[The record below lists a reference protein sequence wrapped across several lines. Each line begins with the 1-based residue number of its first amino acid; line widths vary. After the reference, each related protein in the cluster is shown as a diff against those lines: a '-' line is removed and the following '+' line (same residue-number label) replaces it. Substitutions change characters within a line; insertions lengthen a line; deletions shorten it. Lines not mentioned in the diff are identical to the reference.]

1 MQFKAALRRI
11 PAVVVTICFSLA
23 AATLIAAPAL
33 LPAPALAAK
42 PKAKS
47 EPNRYAAIV
56 VDYDTG
62 RVLHAQHADEPRY
75 PASLTKMMTLYMTF
89 DALNSGRLTMHQPL
103 RISAHAAA
111 QPYGIALRAGQTIT
125 VRDAV
130 LAAITKSANNA
141 TAVLGEAIGGSESEF
156 AAMMTRKAQQLG
168 MKNTVFKNSSGL
180 PNAQQRT
187 TARDMAA
194 LGAALIRNHGKYYT
208 YFSTAEFEW
217 NDAVF
222 RNHNRVLSRYEGAD
236 GIKTGFI
243 GASGFN
249 LVASA
254 KRDGRRI
261 VAAVFGGSTATSRD
275 NRMIQLLDAGFD
287 RINGQD
293 DDEPVMAADDKAPG
307 FNLISSANAAEA
319 GPVAKAAAPK
329 PASKPAKATKTSTKD
344 KAASAGE
351 WSVQLGAFRKP
362 DAAHAT
368 VAKAQNSV
376 PAGEPSVEALRAD
389 SGMLYRARLTGM
401 SEADARSACS
411 SLKRRNQAC
420 TVVSPSAG

>member
-1 MQFKAALRRI
+1 MQYTAALRRI
-11 PAVVVTICFSLA
+11 PVFVVTICFILA
-23 AATLIAAPAL
+23 AAVSLPSPAR
-33 LPAPALAAK
+33 AAK
-42 PKAKS
+42 AKA
-47 EPNRYAAIV
+47 EANRYAAIV

-89 DALNSGRLTMHQPL
+89 DALNDGRLSMHQPL

-111 QPYGIALRAGQTIT
+111 QPYGIPLRAGQTIT

-141 TAVLGEAIGGSESEF
+141 TAVLGEAIGGSESQF
-156 AAMMTRKAQQLG
+156 AEMMTRKAQQIG
-168 MKNTVFKNSSGL
+168 MRSTVFKNSSGL
-180 PNAQQRT
+180 PNSQQKT
-187 TARDMAA
+187 TARDMAT
-194 LGAALIRNHGKYYT
+194 LGAALIKHHGKYYD

-217 NDAVF
+217 NDGVY

-275 NRMIQLLDAGFD
+275 NRMIQLLDAGFE
-287 RINGQD
+287 RIQNGGGND
-293 DDEPVMAADDKAPG
+293 PVMASSETG
-307 FNLISSANAAEA
+307 SSFNLISSAKAAEPGSA
-319 GPVAKAAAPK
+319 ARAAKPKTSKAATKTKAKAAA
-329 PASKPAKATKTSTKD
+329 ANGNWA
-344 KAASAGE
+344 
-351 WSVQLGAFRKP
+351 VQLGAFKKQ
-362 DAAHAT
+362 DAAQAT
-368 VAKAQNSV
+368 VAKAQANV

-401 SEADARSACS
+401 SEADARNACS
-411 SLKRRNQAC
+411 SLKRRNLAC

>member
-1 MQFKAALRRI
+1 MQYTAALRRI
-11 PAVVVTICFSLA
+11 PAFVVTICFILA
-23 AATLIAAPAL
+23 AAVTLPSAAQ
-33 LPAPALAAK
+33 AAK
-42 PKAKS
+42 AKA
-47 EPNRYAAIV
+47 EANRYAAIV

-89 DALNSGRLTMHQPL
+89 DALNDGRLSMHQPL
-103 RISAHAAA
+103 RISTHAAA
-111 QPYGIALRAGQTIT
+111 QPYGIPLRAGQTIT

-141 TAVLGEAIGGSESEF
+141 TAVLGEAIGGSESQF
-156 AAMMTRKAQQLG
+156 AEMMTRKAQQIG
-168 MKNTVFKNSSGL
+168 MRSTVFKNSSGL
-180 PNAQQRT
+180 PNSQQKT
-187 TARDMAA
+187 TARDMAT
-194 LGAALIRNHGKYYT
+194 LGAALIKHHGKYYD

-217 NDAVF
+217 NDGVY

-275 NRMIQLLDAGFD
+275 NRMIQLLDAGFE
-287 RINGQD
+287 RIQNGGGND
-293 DDEPVMAADDKAPG
+293 PVMASSETG
-307 FNLISSANAAEA
+307 SSFNLISSAKAAETGSA
-319 GPVAKAAAPK
+319 ARAAKPKASKAATKAKAKAAA
-329 PASKPAKATKTSTKD
+329 ANGNWA
-344 KAASAGE
+344 
-351 WSVQLGAFRKP
+351 VQLGAFKKQ
-362 DAAHAT
+362 DAAQAT
-368 VAKAQNSV
+368 VAKAQANV

-401 SEADARSACS
+401 SEADARNACS
-411 SLKRRNQAC
+411 SLKRRNLAC

>member
-1 MQFKAALRRI
+1 MQYTAALRRI
-11 PAVVVTICFSLA
+11 PTFIVTICFILA
-23 AATLIAAPAL
+23 AAAMYVSPAQ
-33 LPAPALAAK
+33 AAK
-42 PKAKS
+42 AKA
-47 EPNRYAAIV
+47 EQNRYAAIV

-89 DALNSGRLTMHQPL
+89 DALNDGRLTMNQPL
-103 RISAHAAA
+103 RVSAHAAA
-111 QPYGIALRAGQTIT
+111 QPYGIPLRAGQTIT

-141 TAVLGEAIGGSESEF
+141 TAVLGEAIGGSESQF
-156 AAMMTRKAQQLG
+156 AEMMTRKAQQIG
-168 MKNTVFKNSSGL
+168 MRSTVFKNSSGL
-180 PNAQQRT
+180 PNTQQRT
-187 TARDMAA
+187 TARDMAT
-194 LGAALIRNHGKYYT
+194 LGAALIKHHGKYYD

-217 NDAVF
+217 NDGVY

-287 RINGQD
+287 RIQNGGGND
-293 DDEPVMAADDKAPG
+293 PVMASSEAG
-307 FNLISSANAAEA
+307 SSFNLISSAKAAET
-319 GPVAKAAAPK
+319 GSVARAAKPKATKAE
-329 PASKPAKATKTSTKD
+329 PAKAKAKGKT
-344 KAASAGE
+344 AANGNWA
-351 WSVQLGAFRKP
+351 VQLGAFKKQ
-362 DAAHAT
+362 DAAQAT
-368 VAKAQNSV
+368 VAKAQANV

-401 SEADARSACS
+401 SEADARNACS
-411 SLKRRNQAC
+411 SLKRRNLAC